1 MGFQAS
7 ATSVTI
13 RARLTKLGREEILK
27 KNNSIFSHFIL
38 GDSDA
43 NYYTSEPLPT
53 GTVPVNSGNLAFI
66 TGSSSDNIASGVG
79 VNSKLYRTIS
89 PRTQKKVE
97 PNSTTITPITRQIG
111 ETTVSGS
118 NLTYLTISKS
128 ATTSEFTNL
137 FRSLSLPILS
147 SRKQTFTATT
157 STNGGWADTAFS
169 GIGGNPVLLSVI
181 NNDDYADLIDGKTI
195 KMSLPIAS
203 GYTTDGNVTGV
214 TNYNIY
220 STFPKTNIKL
230 SNLDNQYRDNSALP
244 TSLFGSQFDVSYLV
258 SDEIQK
264 PNNDLTKSWATGY
277 DTNKPFSVNGKELVN
292 VNAVPSTGIVADKI
306 IGVAYLEKGILAF
319 TDPTIVNNIVV
330 DFTGDT
336 ETNTETNSLG
346 LYYYTG
352 GTYNVTVDAIENTVL
367 QSLLCIAGR
376 NEFYKS
382 QNETIG
388 MGDNIRLSEIAI
400 CDVAGDILAIG
411 KFDRQVIKK
420 KNDFVVMDIQIV
432 V

>member
-1 MGFQAS
+1 MGFLDT
-7 ATSVTI
+7 ATTI
-13 RARLTKLGREEILK
+13 TITAKLTKNGRERMLK
-27 KNNSIFSHFIL
+27 ETNTIFSHFIL

-43 NYYTSEPLPT
+43 NYRTSKSLPT
-53 GTVPVNSGNLAFI
+53 GTIPTTGGNLGGINNADDAVI
-66 TGSSSDNIASGVG
+66 SSKIYVG
-79 VNSKLYRTIS
+79 NSTNSVKT
-89 PRTQKKVE
+89 VE
-97 PNSTTITPITRQIG
+97 PNSSSIRTTLDMMG
-111 ETTVSGS
+111 ENIVSGS
-118 NLTYLTISKS
+118 SLTFLQINKNDNTN
-128 ATTSEFTNL
+128 AFTNL